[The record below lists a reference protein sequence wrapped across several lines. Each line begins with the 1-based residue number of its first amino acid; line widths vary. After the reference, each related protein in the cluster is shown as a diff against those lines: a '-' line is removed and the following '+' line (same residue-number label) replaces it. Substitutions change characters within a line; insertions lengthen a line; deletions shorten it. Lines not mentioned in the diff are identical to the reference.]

1 MTFAKVSSRV
11 HLSFAMLS
19 VQCTGFTQFALGVV
33 ALIANAIALHCSGC
47 SMDSEACSESLALN
61 WKSPAHVL

>member
-19 VQCTGFTQFALGVV
+19 VQCTGFTQFALRVV
-33 ALIANAIALHCSGC
+33 ALIANAIALHCS
-47 SMDSEACSESLALN
+47 MDNEARLLVVSRS
-61 WKSPAHVL
+61 